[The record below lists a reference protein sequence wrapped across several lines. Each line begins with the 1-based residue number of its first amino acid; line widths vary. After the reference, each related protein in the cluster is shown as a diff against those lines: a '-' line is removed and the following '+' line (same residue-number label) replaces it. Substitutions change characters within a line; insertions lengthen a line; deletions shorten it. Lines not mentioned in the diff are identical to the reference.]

1 MCRKKKKKKK
11 KKKQRRGELKKFN
24 KMIKRKLKKILNKA
38 VLKV

>member
-1 MCRKKKKKKK
+1 MCNKQKKKH

-24 KMIKRKLKKILNKA
+24 KMIIRKLKKILNKA